1 MLEPE
6 WVRSHDFDLL
16 HVHFGFDARRP
27 RDLARLVA
35 ALRSR
40 RKPLVFTVHDLRNPH
55 HVIRDQHD
63 AQLEV
68 LVSAADALITLTS
81 GAATEI
87 RRRWGRE
94 AHVVPHPH
102 VVELRRMEAAAA
114 SRARRR
120 TDQFRVGLHVKSVR
134 ACMDPL
140 AVLPVLV
147 ETVARLT
154 NAVLQVDAHH
164 DTGIERELETFRS
177 HPHVDLR
184 YHDYFDDDSFES
196 YLHSLDAS
204 VLPYRFGTHSG
215 WLEACRDLG
224 TNVIAP
230 TCGYYAEQG
239 PVLSY
244 VMDEEHFD
252 AESLAAAVTTA
263 YDDRP
268 LLGATVLE
276 RRGQRAAI
284 AARHDMVYRSAMEAR

>member
-1 MLEPE
+1 M
-6 WVRSHDFDLL
+6 
-16 HVHFGFDARRP
+16 
-27 RDLARLVA
+27 
-35 ALRSR
+35 
-40 RKPLVFTVHDLRNPH
+40 
-55 HVIRDQHD
+55 
-63 AQLEV
+63 
-68 LVSAADALITLTS
+68 
-81 GAATEI
+81 
-87 RRRWGRE
+87 
-94 AHVVPHPH
+94 
-102 VVELRRMEAAAA
+102 
-114 SRARRR
+114 
-120 TDQFRVGLHVKSVR
+120 
-134 ACMDPL
+134 
-140 AVLPVLV
+140 
-147 ETVARLT
+147 
-154 NAVLQVDAHH
+154 
-164 DTGIERELETFRS
+164 
-177 HPHVDLR
+177 R

-276 RRGQRAAI
+276 RRRQRAAI